1 MALDALEVE
10 FSVVLGRAEVP
21 LHRLLRMGRGAL
33 IALDPTVDDT
43 VEILANGLPI
53 AHGRVLVEK
62 GAVRV
67 EVTELIRRPDAIR
80 EAGASIGGERGE
92 PQRQAVSA

>member
-33 IALDPTVDDT
+33 IALDPTPEDR

-62 GAVRV
+62 GSIKV
-67 EVTELIRRPDAIR
+67 EVTELIRHPEVDRRP
-80 EAGASIGGERGE
+80 GASIGGLRGE
-92 PQRQAVSA
+92 GESASAAA